1 MKTDLLASTFAV
13 TPEPQQIEDS
23 LCSHEHDIGLAA
35 TPRATQNPCF
45 AEPFRRPEKLPEKLR
60 LDSKGPLPWSW
71 TLPLAVDSPD
81 KHAVSWTS
89 SKSAVATAMSP
100 VSSGVLSGA
109 QSLKASGEIPHAAET
124 SKTAIVGGHAA
135 GRGDFANR
143 EMPERFLLDSKS
155 PVPWC
160 WRMPLTCDSPLVSTC
175 NLQACHPPSSSASSG
190 NRPEQQFSR
199 LRDGSSS
206 CTSIV
211 VLLQKLGRASD
222 STRQVMEL
230 VRSSEEQ
237 FKDDKDMLAKVYRA
251 AVDVYGV
258 PQQGMPVDEF
268 CDLSVK
274 CIRVLCQ
281 VDPAGA
287 RKFHVQLLTCSVR
300 RSDARIYHACAA
312 MEEHLGSVP
321 KAVEILQQG
330 LELDAQPS
338 AMLHR
343 MLQRLK
349 AGGQLHAPQQ
359 RVNGVNPMR
368 DTHGQTC
375 SPNGVRTPSSAELRD
390 DAKSGGTARDDI
402 SVHFA
407 SLCEEV
413 SLMRSLMEQ
422 NLRVQLAV
430 QRDLQDLRAQF
441 GGTLMGSGCCQGHAC
456 LRCCREAVEGAVETL
471 MTSMVGVR
479 GNVQV
484 ESTSQPAHDWQPLAD
499 EVWDCLTR
507 VGAKRR
513 RCEMQNLC
521 CGINKHRV
529 QQQLAA
535 SFAEVPEL
543 RKIVDW
549 HLASAKPQ
557 AEILTQET
565 EQKWEPLSS
574 PDTATNSEFP
584 HLVLQE
590 PLQRQRAAPLLAVG
604 EHVEWG
610 VYKENVSP
618 NSPEY
623 GQAEFMSKQLHS
635 STLPVSNSL
644 RCLR

>member
-1 MKTDLLASTFAV
+1 MRTDQMASIFPV
-13 TPEPQQIEDS
+13 KPELQQMEDS
-23 LCSHEHDIGLAA
+23 LCSHEHDMVLAA
-35 TPRATQNPCF
+35 TPRATQNPCS
-45 AEPFRRPEKLPEKLR
+45 AEAFWRPEKLPEKLK
-60 LDSKGPLPWSW
+60 LESKGPLPWSW

-100 VSSGVLSGA
+100 ISSGVLSGA
-109 QSLKASGEIPHAAET
+109 HSRKVTGEMHFPPAHTAET

-135 GRGDFANR
+135 SRGGFANK
-143 EMPERFLLDSKS
+143 EMPERFLLESKS
-155 PVPWC
+155 PIPWC

-175 NLQACHPPSSSASSG
+175 NFQACHPPSSSASSG

-199 LRDGSSS
+199 LRDGSNS

-222 STRQVMEL
+222 STQVMEL
-230 VRSSEEQ
+230 VRTSEEQ
-237 FKDDKDMLAKVYRA
+237 FKDDKNMLAKVYRA
-251 AVDVYGV
+251 AVDVYGL
-258 PQQGMPVDEF
+258 PRQGMPVDEF

-287 RKFHVQLLTCSVR
+287 RTFHFQLLTCSLR
-300 RSDARIYHACAA
+300 RSDARIYEACAA

-321 KAVEILQQG
+321 RAVEILQQG

-359 RVNGVNPMR
+359 GVNPMR
-368 DTHGQTC
+368 DTHCQTF
-375 SPNGVRTPSSAELRD
+375 SPSGVRTPSSGELRD
-390 DAKSGGTARDDI
+390 DAKSGGTPRDDI

-413 SLMRSLMEQ
+413 SVMRSLMEQ

-441 GGTLMGSGCCQGHAC
+441 GGTPMGNGCCQGHAC

-484 ESTSQPAHDWQPLAD
+484 ESTSQPMHDWQPLAD

-507 VGAKRR
+507 VGSKRR

-535 SFAEVPEL
+535 SFAEIPEL

-557 AEILTQET
+557 AEILAQE
-565 EQKWEPLSS
+565 EQKWEPLSR
-574 PDTATNSEFP
+574 PDTATNSEST

-590 PLQRQRAAPLLAVG
+590 PLQRQRAAALLAVG
-604 EHVEWG
+604 EHFECG
-610 VYKENVSP
+610 VYKENVCP
-618 NSPEY
+618 KSPEH
-623 GQAEFMSKQLHS
+623 GLAEFMSKQLHS
-635 STLPVSNSL
+635 NTLPVPNSL